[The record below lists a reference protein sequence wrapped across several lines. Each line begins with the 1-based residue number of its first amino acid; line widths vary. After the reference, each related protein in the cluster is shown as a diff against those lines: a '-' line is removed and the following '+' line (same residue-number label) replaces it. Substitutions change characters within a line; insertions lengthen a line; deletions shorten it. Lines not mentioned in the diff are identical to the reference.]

1 MINDLL
7 MKAEIFVCLA
17 FMFLFFAIQWGKT
30 MDTDPEN
37 QKDKPVEEQ
46 LKHYKFR
53 TSQLMDSLNL
63 LRGKYESD
71 SSKYQDNPPIIILS
85 ENNENHRFELGSAI
99 VPEDLRN
106 ELEKKIIPE
115 LGKWSEQYNCNA
127 IMIIGHTDGV
137 ELSRKSSNL
146 DSYINESVDDD
157 EVNSLKAG
165 SNMDLGIMRAISV
178 MNVLRKQKNGTLS
191 RIRYW
196 LPYSAGQLINEK
208 DSIITEYDGK
218 ESKIRRKIE
227 IILHKHD
234 KRTY

>member
-30 MDTDPEN
+30 VDPDPP
-37 QKDKPVEEQ
+37 KDMTPEEQ
-46 LKHYKFR
+46 LQYYKKK
-53 TSQLMDSLNL
+53 TAILKDSLKL
-63 LRGKYESD
+63 LKSKYESD

-85 ENNENHRFELGSAI
+85 ENNENHRFELGSAAI
-99 VPEDLRN
+99 PEDLQF

-115 LGKWSEQYNCNA
+115 LSKWSEQYDCDA

-137 ELSRKSSNL
+137 ELSRKNSNL
-146 DSYINESVDDD
+146 DSYINESLDND

-178 MNVLRKQKNGTLS
+178 MNVLRKQKHSALS
-191 RIRYW
+191 KISYW
-196 LPYSAGQLINEK
+196 LPYSAGQLISSDDK
-208 DSIITEYDGK
+208 LVTEYDGK
-218 ESKIRRKIE
+218 ENKLRRKIE

-234 KRTY
+234 KRSY